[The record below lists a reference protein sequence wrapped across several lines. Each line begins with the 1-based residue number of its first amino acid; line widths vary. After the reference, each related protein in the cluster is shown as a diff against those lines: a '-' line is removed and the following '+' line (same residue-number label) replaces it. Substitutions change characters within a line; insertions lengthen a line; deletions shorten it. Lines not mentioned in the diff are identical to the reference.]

1 MSRRILQ
8 ALYPIL
14 FVVQMVVGFVVA
26 SVHSD
31 QGWLGVFIMGSAC
44 WHIYLY
50 APYRIEYLERKKR
63 GEAT

>member
-1 MSRRILQ
+1 MKPLLY

-14 FVVQMVVGFVVA
+14 FVVQMVVGFVVGLN
-26 SVHSD
+26 D

-50 APYRIEYLERKKR
+50 APYRIEHLERKKR